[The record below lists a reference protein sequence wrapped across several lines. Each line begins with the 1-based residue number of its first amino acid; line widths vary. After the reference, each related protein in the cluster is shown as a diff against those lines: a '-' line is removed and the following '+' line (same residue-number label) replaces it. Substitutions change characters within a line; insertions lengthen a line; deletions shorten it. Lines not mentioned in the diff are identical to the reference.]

1 MHIVRYRESAS
12 LNAAVSAERKLQMKV
27 AVSAALWEKSRIY
40 HVTGMRVAFFGFR
53 NTIRQMI
60 GPSIRVFEHEKAN
73 SGGTAQRK
81 RISAVV
87 PFYNGAFLFLFKN
100 APYIR
105 DVRNKLNIRNAN
117 IRNNERMI

>member
-12 LNAAVSAERKLQMKV
+12 LNAAVSAERKLQTKV

-40 HVTGMRVAFFGFR
+40 HVTGMRVAFFRLR
-53 NTIRQMI
+53 NTMSRMTDQGIRI
-60 GPSIRVFEHEKAN
+60 FENEKAN

-87 PFYNGAFLFLFKN
+87 PFYNGAFFIFIQKRSV
-100 APYIR
+100 YTR
-105 DVRNKLNIRNAN
+105 CSK
-117 IRNNERMI
+117 